1 MESGGSERKG
11 GGDGKKKMRVGE
23 RDRHGRK
30 KMRVGERDRHGRKTI
45 GVGEPDR
52 DGMKKTRVEQS
63 MLGMGGRR

>member
-11 GGDGKKKMRVGE
+11 GGDGK
-23 RDRHGRK
+23 K

>member
-11 GGDGKKKMRVGE
+11 GGD
-23 RDRHGRK
+23 GRK
-30 KMRVGERDRHGRKTI
+30 KMRVGERDRHGRKTM

-52 DGMKKTRVEQS
+52 DGMKKTRGEQS